1 MQAAAV
7 IDSGHHLLVAFL
19 FVVANIASAARLLL
33 YRRNGARFR
42 RGMSWLAYL
51 LIVGTGG
58 QALDVLVQHEQVTVW
73 QTVVALLLAV
83 LVYRA
88 QGNVAC
94 IVSVRQ

>member
-1 MQAAAV
+1 MQPAFL
-7 IDSGHHLLVAFL
+7 IDSGHQILVALL
-19 FVVANIASAARLLL
+19 FVGANTASALRLLL

-58 QALDVLVQHEQVTVW
+58 QALDVLVRHEPVTVW
-73 QTVVALLLAV
+73 QAVVAVLIAV

-94 IVSVRQ
+94 IVRVNS

>member
-1 MQAAAV
+1 MQPAEV
-7 IDSGHHLLVAFL
+7 IASGHHVLVAFL
-19 FVVANIASAARLLL
+19 FVAANLASAGRLLL

-42 RGMSWLAYL
+42 RGMSWVAYM

>member
-1 MQAAAV
+1 MQAAAA
-7 IDSGHHLLVAFL
+7 IDFGHQLLVAFL
-19 FVVANIASAARLLL
+19 FVMANVASAVRLLL

-58 QALDVLVQHEQVTVW
+58 QALDVLVQHEQVTLW

>member
-1 MQAAAV
+1 MQPAYM
-7 IDSGHHLLVAFL
+7 IDPGHQILVAL
-19 FVVANIASAARLLL
+19 FFVGANLASAVRLLL

-58 QALDVLVQHEQVTVW
+58 QALDVLVRHEPVTVW
-73 QTVVALLLAV
+73 QAVVAVLIAV

-94 IVSVRQ
+94 IVRVNS

>member
-1 MQAAAV
+1 MQAVAV

-42 RGMSWLAYL
+42 LGMSWLAYL

>member
-1 MQAAAV
+1 MQPAYL
-7 IDSGHHLLVAFL
+7 IDSGHQILVALL
-19 FVVANIASAARLLL
+19 FVGANLASAVRLLL

-58 QALDVLVQHEQVTVW
+58 QALDVLVRHEPVTVW
-73 QTVVALLLAV
+73 QAVVAVLIAV

-94 IVSVRQ
+94 IVRVNS

>member
-1 MQAAAV
+1 MQTAAV

-42 RGMSWLAYL
+42 PGMSWLAYL

>member
-1 MQAAAV
+1 MQPAYL
-7 IDSGHHLLVAFL
+7 IDSGHQILVALL
-19 FVVANIASAARLLL
+19 FVGANLASALRLLL

-58 QALDVLVQHEQVTVW
+58 QALDVLVRHEPVTVW
-73 QTVVALLLAV
+73 QAVVAVLIAV

-94 IVSVRQ
+94 IVRVNS

>member
-1 MQAAAV
+1 MQPAEM
-7 IDSGHHLLVAFL
+7 ISMGHQHLVALL
-19 FVVANIASAARLLL
+19 FVVANFASAVRLLL

-58 QALDVLVQHEQVTVW
+58 QALDVLVRHEPVTVW
-73 QTVVALLLAV
+73 QAVVAMLIAV

-94 IVSVRQ
+94 IVRVNS

>member
-1 MQAAAV
+1 M
-7 IDSGHHLLVAFL
+7 LVAFL
-19 FVVANIASAARLLL
+19 FVVANLASAVRLLL

-42 RGMSWLAYL
+42 RGMSWVAYL

-58 QALDVLVQHEQVTVW
+58 QALDVLIQHEQVTVW
-73 QTVVALLLAV
+73 QTVVAVLLAA

-94 IVSVRQ
+94 ILSVR